1 MPLGTRLRIGEGLEA
16 RRAPLPLE
24 IAVFVVFAGVVVMRP
39 GLPSK
44 FSFVDPV
51 IFAVAAYSVVSM
63 LYRGS
68 PATSGA
74 LRLLPWIWLI
84 LLGSFLGLSA
94 VGIPYWAMSNL
105 ARTMFALLT
114 FVCFW
119 HVISL
124 ARLQRAAIY
133 GTAAGVAVTTLSL
146 LSQAAS
152 YRAAAFFL
160 HPNYAG
166 HYMALATMVLFVVA
180 KRWYLKALAAFALL
194 VALQQ
199 TSSFG
204 AIAMVVSMLAVY
216 AVRVLSRNT
225 AILAAALAVLAIG
238 GLFLATPQAQDLVSN
253 EDTDWTFS
261 DSLSGDRFERSG
273 DTRLI
278 LWSQAIEAWAEE
290 PLGIGPD
297 GVRSRGVAV
306 WRGHVLEIHSDSLG
320 YVVERG
326 IVGLIGF
333 IGLWVVL
340 FRLAPKGGLGRVLI
354 VAMFVAGFFRETM
367 HYRHMWLLLALA
379 FAYDYAKRSPDD
391 ADDEP
396 PVELDDRGDRGDL
409 VRARTVAKDPLSLA
423 DPYFPADV
431 RRPGS

>member
-1 MPLGTRLRIGEGLEA
+1 MGLGTRMRIGEGLER
-16 RRAPLPLE
+16 RRAPLALV
-24 IAVFVVFAGVVVMRP
+24 IGIFVVFAGVVVMRP

-44 FSFVDPV
+44 FSFIDPV
-51 IFAVAAYSVVSM
+51 IFAVCAFALASM
-63 LYRGS
+63 MYRGS

-84 LLGSFLGLSA
+84 LLGSFLGLTA

-119 HVISL
+119 HILSV
-124 ARLQRAAIY
+124 ARLQRIAIY
-133 GTAAGVAVTTLSL
+133 GTAVGVAVTTLSL
-146 LSQAAS
+146 LSQSAK

-166 HYMALATMVLFVVA
+166 HYMALATMVLFVTA
-180 KRWYLKALAAFALL
+180 KRWYLKGLAVVALL

-204 AIAMVVSMLAVY
+204 AIAMVVAMLGVY

-225 AILAAALAVLAIG
+225 AILAAALAALAIG
-238 GLFLATPQAQDLVSN
+238 GLFLATPQAQDLVSTEN
-253 EDTDWTFS
+253 GDWTFS
-261 DSLSGDRFERSG
+261 ESISGDRFERSG

-278 LWSQAIEAWAEE
+278 LWSQALEAWAQE

-297 GVRSRGVAV
+297 GVRSRAVAV

-326 IVGLIGF
+326 VIGLVGF

-354 VAMFVAGFFRETM
+354 AAMVVAGFFRETM

-379 FAYDYAKRSPDD
+379 FAMDYAKRDR
-391 ADDEP
+391 DDEADGP
-396 PVELDDRGDRGDL
+396 PDELDGREDRGDL
-409 VRARTVAKDPLSLA
+409 VRARTARKDPLSLT
-423 DPYFPADV
+423 DPYFASDA
-431 RRPGS
+431 RRSGV